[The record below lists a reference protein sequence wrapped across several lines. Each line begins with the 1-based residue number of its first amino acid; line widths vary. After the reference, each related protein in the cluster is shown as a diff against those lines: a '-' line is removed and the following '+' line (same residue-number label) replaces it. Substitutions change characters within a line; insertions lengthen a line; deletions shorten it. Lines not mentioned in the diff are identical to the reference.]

1 MNEIEDRPAALIT
14 GKGIDRIAEGVWL
27 LHGQGQTFVADVG
40 NGLLVVDSGPGGSV
54 TAGMIEALRTQT
66 ELPVIALCYSHGHLG
81 YNAGVQQW
89 IDHAAQRGEPAPR
102 VLAHVNVLARQSR
115 YRETQRLQERMAEI
129 QFRHR
134 AGALAGK
141 LRHTTPSETFRDGM
155 TVGHG
160 EQRAEIL
167 WAPSETDD
175 AVAVW
180 LPGRRLL
187 YGGPAIID
195 SIPNIGTPFRTLRDT
210 VRWAETLER
219 LAGLRPQ
226 TVVREFGATL
236 EGEDICQH
244 VLLHTARALRWMR
257 QEVVRLMNAGCNERE
272 MLAAL
277 RPPPDLFEQPW
288 MRPTYGDPSYI
299 ARDIYRSENGWWDR
313 NATTLHPAPPQQVAS
328 EIAAAIDN
336 HGAVVRHAQ
345 ALAARGDLQLALH
358 VIDLLAQVPGD
369 APHVVEARQLKA
381 EWLRARAKQVQS
393 YVSRSLYVAAARV
406 LEAGATAVDDNFGM
420 H

>member
-1 MNEIEDRPAALIT
+1 MNDIEDRPGALVT
-14 GKGIDRIAEGVWL
+14 GKGIDTIADGIWL

-40 NGLLVVDSGPGGSV
+40 GGLLVVDSGPGGRV
-54 TAGMIEALRTQT
+54 TAGMIDALRTQT
-66 ELPVIALCYSHGHLG
+66 SLPVLAICYSHGHLG
-81 YNAGVQQW
+81 YNAGLRQW
-89 IDHAAQRGEPAPR
+89 IEHAAQRGDPAPR
-102 VLAHVNVLARQSR
+102 VLAHANVLVRQNR
-115 YRETQRLQERMAEI
+115 YRETQRMQERMAEI
-129 QFRHR
+129 QFRH
-134 AGALAGK
+134 APGALANK
-141 LRHTTPSETFRDGM
+141 LQQIPPSETFTDGI

-160 EQRAEIL
+160 ERRAEIL

-180 LPGRRLL
+180 LPGARLL

-195 SIPNIGTPFRTLRDT
+195 SIPNIGTPFRTMRDT

-219 LAGLRPQ
+219 LAGLQPQ

-236 EGEDICQH
+236 EGEDTCRD

-257 QEVVRLMNAGCNERE
+257 DEVVRLMNAGYNERE

-277 RPPPDLFEQPW
+277 HPPADLFEQPW
-288 MRPTYGDPSYI
+288 MQPTYGDPTYI

-313 NATTLHPAPPQQVAS
+313 NATSLHPAAPQQVAA
-328 EIAAAIDN
+328 EVAAAIVD

-345 ALAARGDLQLALH
+345 ALAARGDIQLALH
-358 VIDLLAQVPGD
+358 VIDLLALAPGD
-369 APHVVEARQLKA
+369 APHIVEARQLKA
-381 EWLRARAKQVQS
+381 QWLRARSKQVRS
-393 YVSRSLYVAAARV
+393 YVSRSLFVAAATV
-406 LEAGATAVDDNFGM
+406 LESGSDDTFGI